1 MIPFITG
8 LIGYIPWLSVARK
21 NQNECSASELMYLIY
36 GPMSLILLGASVADI
51 TGEGMM
57 FPTTIVTGMLL
68 GMMAKMITER
78 KS

>member
-1 MIPFITG
+1 
-8 LIGYIPWLSVARK
+8 
-21 NQNECSASELMYLIY
+21 
-36 GPMSLILLGASVADI
+36 MSLILLGASVADI